1 MSLIKWILTAN
12 SAKKAL
18 LARSKSYKDMATK
31 SSIAKQKRREKLVSL
46 KWDKRQEL
54 KKIIVDI
61 DKSDE
66 ERLAAKITLNKM
78 PRNSSP
84 VRLRNRCQFTGRARG
99 YLRRFKMSRLCF
111 REMANLGLIPGIV
124 KASW

>member
-1 MSLIKWILTAN
+1 
-12 SAKKAL
+12 
-18 LARSKSYKDMATK
+18 MATK

-46 KWDKRQEL
+46 KWNKRQEL
-54 KKIIVDI
+54 KKIIVDM

-111 REMANLGLIPGIV
+111 REMANLGLIPGVV